1 MKTNNL
7 NENRYSEAVN
17 YYNNPFVLL
26 KAPDGSPHT
35 TSFADLYDRV
45 QPFCRKIGL
54 RRLNNLTGLDRI
66 GIPVVNAIRPNLAG
80 MSVAHGKGVTLEGS
94 KASALMESLE
104 RYHGFMA
111 DLAYLDCSYE
121 ELSRHHNTIP
131 LNRLDLCKRSAF
143 NPGLSEKWVR
153 GWDLM
158 GGQEVMVPLRLT
170 LLRRLPNELD
180 SFAQS
185 SNGLACSL
193 EFLESLTQALL
204 EVIERDALTC
214 QHFLMRAHKQPF
226 PLTRVRLESITSPL
240 LKDLLLKIE
249 NAGVMPGLF
258 DCTVDTEIPTYECTL
273 FDIKDPK
280 MIMCRGMGAAL
291 DVDTA
296 MVRAITEAVQARAVY
311 LSGCRETFFASEMMP
326 ASMQNISAL
335 LKALEKRPSDCRDI
349 DACERLSIKTGS
361 FEEDINICLEK
372 LKKIGIEQVIVV
384 DLTEKGAPFAALRVI
399 VPGLEGCDDLLNFS
413 PGSRAKKNLEI

>member
-1 MKTNNL
+1 M
-7 NENRYSEAVN
+7 NEKKYREPIIYDNQAYA
-17 YYNNPFVLL
+17 LA
-26 KAPDGSPHT
+26 KASDGSPHT
-35 TSFADLYDRV
+35 TSFADLYERV

-104 RYHGFMA
+104 RYHGSMA
-111 DLAYLDCSYE
+111 DLACLDCSYD

-131 LNRLDLCKRSAF
+131 LKRLDLCKRSAF
-143 NPGLSEKWVR
+143 NPRLPEKWVR

-158 GGQEVMVPLRLT
+158 RGQEVMVPLRLT
-170 LLRRLPNELD
+170 LLRRLPYELD

-226 PLTRVRLESITSPL
+226 PLTRVRLESITAPL
-240 LKDLLLKIE
+240 IKDLLLKIE
-249 NAGVMPGLF
+249 NAGVLPGLF
-258 DCTVDTEIPTYECTL
+258 DCTVDTEIPTYECSL

-296 MVRAITEAVQARAVY
+296 MVRALTEAVQARAVY
-311 LSGCRETFFASEMMP
+311 LSGCRETFFAAEMIP

-335 LKALEKRPSDCRDI
+335 LKALEKRPANCRDI
-349 DACERLSIKTGS
+349 DAGERRSIKTGS

-384 DLTEKGAPFAALRVI
+384 NLTEKGAPFAALRVI